1 LSRRRF
7 FINSKGINGARAILT
22 GTEHHHLAHVLR
34 LKSGDDVYIFTEN
47 DEEYL
52 AEIMQIDKEK
62 STIIIKEK
70 IKSKAAEPLLKIT
83 LLQGIT
89 RGGRMEMIVQ
99 KATELGVEVMIPL
112 VTERSVHAKN
122 AEEKQK
128 RWQRIALEAAKQC
141 GRTRVTKINPI
152 IKIEEIDFN
161 QLAELRFFLSEKEG
175 RGFKEVAA
183 DFSSREIALMV
194 GPEGGWCDREIKW
207 AITNGFIPVNLGP
220 RILRAE
226 TASIAAISI
235 IQYQFGD
242 IE

>member
-7 FINSKGINGARAILT
+7 FISSKGINGARAILT
-22 GTEHHHLAHVLR
+22 GAEHHHLAHVLR

-52 AEIMQIDKEK
+52 AEIKKIDKEK

-70 IKSKAAEPLLKIT
+70 IKGKAAEPLLKIT
-83 LLQGIT
+83 LLQAIA

-99 KATELGVEVMIPL
+99 KATELGIAVLIPL
-112 VTERSVHAKN
+112 VTERSLHPKN
-122 AEEKQK
+122 VEEKQK
-128 RWQRIALEAAKQC
+128 RWQRVSLEAAKQC
-141 GRTRVTKINPI
+141 GRRRGAIINQI
-152 IKIEEIDFN
+152 LEVEEIDCT
-161 QLAELRFFLSEKEG
+161 QLPQLKLILAEKEG
-175 RGFKEVAA
+175 RRFKEVAA
-183 DFSSREIALMV
+183 DFSISEIALMV

-207 AITNGFIPVNLGP
+207 AITNGFIPVHLGP

-235 IQYQFGD
+235 IQYHLGD
-242 IE
+242 LG

>member
-1 LSRRRF
+1 MSRRRF
-7 FINSKGINGARAILT
+7 FINSKGINGASAILT
-22 GTEHHHLAHVLR
+22 GAEHHHLAHVLR

-52 AEIMQIDKEK
+52 AEILKIDKEK

-70 IKSKAAEPLLKIT
+70 IKGKVAEPFLKIT
-83 LLQGIT
+83 LLQAIA

-99 KATELGVEVMIPL
+99 KATELGIEVLIPL
-112 VTERSVHAKN
+112 VTERSLHPKN

-141 GRTRVTKINPI
+141 GRRRGAT
-152 IKIEEIDFN
+152 IKQALKVEEIDCA
-161 QLAELRFFLSEKEG
+161 QLPRLKLILSEKEG
-175 RGFKEVAA
+175 RGFKEVATG
-183 DFSSREIALMV
+183 FSIREIALMV
-194 GPEGGWCDREIKW
+194 GPEGGWSDREINW
-207 AITNGFIPVNLGP
+207 AINNGFITIHLGP

-235 IQYQFGD
+235 VQYQLGD
-242 IE
+242 IG